1 MRIKFLGT
9 GTSTGVPEIAC
20 KCKVCVSTDA
30 RDKRLRSSVLVEE
43 AGKNIL
49 IDCGPDFRYQMLRAG
64 ITHLDGILFTH
75 EHYDHVSGLDDLRP
89 FSREKNVDIYA
100 EPSVVKA
107 IETRVIPYA
116 FLEHKYP
123 GLPEIAI
130 HTIDDKHLFEVAGI
144 TVIPVRVLHGRMPI
158 LGYRIGKMAY
168 LTDLT
173 YIPDDEYSKLTD
185 LDILIISA
193 LREEAHV
200 SHQTLSQALE
210 KIERIKPKQA
220 YLIHESH
227 HFGIH
232 AEMEKRMPDG
242 VFIAYDGLVI

>member
-1 MRIKFLGT
+1 
-9 GTSTGVPEIAC
+9 V
-20 KCKVCVSTDA
+20 
-30 RDKRLRSSVLVEE
+30 RDKRLRSSVLIEE

-64 ITHLDGILFTH
+64 ITHLDGILLTH

-100 EPSVVKA
+100 EPSVVKV

-116 FLEHKYP
+116 FSEHKYP
-123 GLPEIAI
+123 GLPEVAI
-130 HTIDDKHLFEVAGI
+130 HAIDDSHPFEVSGI

-158 LGYRIGKMAY
+158 LGYRIGNVAY
-168 LTDLT
+168 LTDLK
-173 YIPDDEYSKLTD
+173 YIPDAEYSKLQD

-193 LREEAHV
+193 LREKEHI

-210 KIERIKPKQA
+210 KTERIKPQRT
-220 YLIHESH
+220 YLIHASH
-227 HFGIH
+227 HFGLH
-232 AEMEKRMPDG
+232 GEMEKRMPEN
-242 VFIAYDGLVI
+242 VYIAYDNCVVEK